1 MLPDSVLAS
10 VLTVAI
16 QGLNAPYGAPYFLT
30 VVSNG
35 GDQDN
40 ILTMS

>member
-16 QGLNAPYGAPYFLT
+16 QGLNAPYGAPCFLT
-30 VVSNG
+30 VDLKATALDG
-35 GDQDN
+35 GF
-40 ILTMS
+40 LS

>member
-16 QGLNAPYGAPYFLT
+16 QGLNAPYGAPCFLT
-30 VVSNG
+30 QMG
-35 GDQDN
+35 
-40 ILTMS
+40 ILRTLAEAS